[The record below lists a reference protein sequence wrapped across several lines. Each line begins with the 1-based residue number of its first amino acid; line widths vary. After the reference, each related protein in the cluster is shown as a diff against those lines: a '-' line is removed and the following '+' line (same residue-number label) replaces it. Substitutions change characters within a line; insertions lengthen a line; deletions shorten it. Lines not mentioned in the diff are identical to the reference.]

1 MLVTSIRFSDKTYQ
15 KVKKMAKFQGVSTSS
30 FIRSVVE
37 EKIEDQEDYD
47 ECVEYSDDLIDTIPR
62 DKVIKDT
69 FSTSENE

>member
-15 KVKKMAKFQGVSTSS
+15 KVKKMAEFQGVSTSS
-30 FIRSVVE
+30 FIRAVVE

-47 ECVEYSDDLIDTIPR
+47 ECFKYSDDLIDTIPR

-69 FSTSENE
+69 FSSENE

>member
-15 KVKKMAKFQGVSTSS
+15 KVKKMAEFQGVSTSS
-30 FIRSVVE
+30 FIRAVVE

-47 ECVEYSDDLIDTIPR
+47 ECVKYSDDLIDTIPR

-69 FSTSENE
+69 FSSENE